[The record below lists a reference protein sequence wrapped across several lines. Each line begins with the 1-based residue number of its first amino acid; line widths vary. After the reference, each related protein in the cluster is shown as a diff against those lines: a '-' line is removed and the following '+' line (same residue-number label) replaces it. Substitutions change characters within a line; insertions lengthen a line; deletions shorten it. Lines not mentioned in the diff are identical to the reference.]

1 MNPFI
6 LVKMAIADWG
16 GSQPCRDAQRR
27 ADGLIQYIL
36 GEETNICDCDRGG
49 GMNEASREDGPP
61 PFESPFND
69 EDTKQRVYGA
79 VLHARDPMTAA
90 EIADR
95 ADCSEESAR
104 THLSFYAD
112 LGIVVRH
119 EGRPVRYERNDEY
132 FEWRR
137 VNELARGHTVDEL
150 QARVSE
156 LTQRIEA
163 YRDEYGADAPAEVDV
178 LDFDAARIDD
188 VYVELGD
195 WATAIE
201 ERRLHERA
209 RRTAAGTTAPSHT

>member
-1 MNPFI
+1 M
-6 LVKMAIADWG
+6 
-16 GSQPCRDAQRR
+16 
-27 ADGLIQYIL
+27 ADGARR
-36 GEETNICDCDRGG
+36 N
-49 GMNEASREDGPP
+49 GPP
-61 PFESPFND
+61 PFDRPFEA

-79 VLHARDPMTAA
+79 VLHAREPMTAA
-90 EIADR
+90 EIAER

-112 LGIVVRH
+112 LGIVIRH
-119 EGRPVRYERNDEY
+119 EGRPVRYERNDDY

-156 LTQRIEA
+156 LTDRIET
-163 YRDEYGADAPAEVDV
+163 YRDEYDSDSPADVNVLEFDAEEVDN
-178 LDFDAARIDD
+178 
-188 VYVELGD
+188 VYVDLGD

-209 RRTAAGTTAPSHT
+209 RRKVAGSTAPSHS